1 MRAWW
6 LVLPLLALG
15 FAHAQDSA
23 VVLGKQR
30 AAALPLEWE
39 VRDAGH
45 PALGPIRFGVLKT
58 PVVTP
63 AGNAR
68 VYSRA
73 YVSCQKGIGKLAIEL
88 TNTPTADDA
97 GGLRP
102 AKMPRLTCN
111 RPERGRGELLRED
124 LLANWE
130 VSEIGDV
137 LTRGFRPFP
146 LRECVTI
153 TVEQEIQ
160 LPRGSVPPTAS
171 VTFDIAPYSRE
182 LDSVF
187 VACGDASAYEAQPP
201 SRNAAAASKP
211 APPARTAQA
220 PPARPAQAAPRVA
233 EQRAA
238 PAPDKAGWRN
248 ARAVTDGKTNVRA
261 RPTLQS
267 PVVTQ
272 LHPGAVLLVQPAG
285 PEWWRVRPSK
295 GGAFEGYVR
304 GDRLDIK

>member
-102 AKMPRLTCN
+102 AKMPRLVCN
-111 RPERGRGELLRED
+111 RPEAGRPELVRED
-124 LLANWE
+124 LFANWE
-130 VSEIGDV
+130 VNEIGDAM
-137 LTRGFRPFP
+137 TRGFRPFP
-146 LRECVTI
+146 LRECATI
-153 TVEQEIQ
+153 SVEQEVQ
-160 LPRGSVPPTAS
+160 LPAGSTPATVP
-171 VTFDIAPYSRE
+171 VKFDISPYSRE

-187 VACGDASAYEAQPP
+187 VACGETSAYGG
-201 SRNAAAASKP
+201 
-211 APPARTAQA
+211 QA
-220 PPARPAQAAPRVA
+220 PPRKVAEAPKAAAPAPRVA
-233 EQRAA
+233 QTPPAAAAPPPPRPPA
-238 PAPDKAGWRN
+238 PAPADAGGWRN
-248 ARAVTDGKTNVRA
+248 ARVVPDGKTNVRA
-261 RPTLQS
+261 APNLQGAI
-267 PVVTQ
+267 VTT
-272 LHPGAVLLVQPAG
+272 LHPGSVLLAQPAG
-285 PEWWRVRPSK
+285 PEWWRVRPTK
-295 GGAFEGYVR
+295 GAAFEGYVR
-304 GDRLDIK
+304 GDRLVVK